1 MFAITSQVMDNLH
14 RAADDTP
21 MLHDALKPEPSA
33 FAVALRRFR
42 ASRRMSQLDL
52 ALASDVSSRH
62 VSFLESGRAQPSRDM
77 VLQLGAALLL
87 PLQARNAL
95 LQAAGFA
102 PVFPATPLSS
112 DSLRPFRAILNDMI
126 ARHSPYPAMLVDRH
140 WTVLEANESA
150 RRLLDA
156 LGGESGEQNVVR
168 MMTQSPQAAALV
180 SNYGEVIAELRSRL
194 QMEALEAGD
203 DPVFAGLLSAL
214 DQATALFPPPAAA
227 TPRRPLLPLILKT
240 PAGELRFLS
249 CIAHF
254 GTSEDV
260 TIRDLRLEL
269 LFPADDETRAALAG

>member
-1 MFAITSQVMDNLH
+1 ML
-14 RAADDTP
+14 DDP
-21 MLHDALKPEPSA
+21 QQREPTA
-33 FAVALRRFR
+33 FATALRRFR

-102 PVFPATPLSS
+102 SVFPATPLSA
-112 DSLRPFRAILNDMI
+112 DALGPFRAILNDMI
-126 ARHSPYPAMLVDRH
+126 ARHAPYPAMLVDRH

-150 RRLLDA
+150 QLLLDT
-156 LGGESGEQNVVR
+156 LSGGSGEMNIVR

-180 SNYGEVIAELRSRL
+180 SNYGEVIAELKSRM

-203 DPVFAGLLSAL
+203 DPVFADLLSAL
-214 DQATALFPPPAAA
+214 EQTSAQFPPPSAAA
-227 TPRRPLLPLILKT
+227 ARRPLLPLVLKT
-240 PAGELRFLS
+240 PAGELKFLS

-260 TIRDLRLEL
+260 TVRDLRLEL
-269 LFPADDETRAALAG
+269 LFPADDQTRAALAN